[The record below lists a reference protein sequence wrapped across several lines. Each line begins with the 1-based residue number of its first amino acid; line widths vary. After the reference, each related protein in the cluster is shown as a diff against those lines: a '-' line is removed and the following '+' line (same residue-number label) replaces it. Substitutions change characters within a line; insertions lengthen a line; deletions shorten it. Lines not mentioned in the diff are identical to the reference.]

1 MLPNFTRFRVAWKI
15 RLPTCTIDNSTVS
28 IFWPHHGLLPQD
40 SYRQVMKMRPKDLR
54 KRLMV
59 RFKGEEGLDYGGI
72 AREWLYLLS
81 HEMLN
86 PHYGLFQYSREDIY
100 TLSINPDSGVNPVS
114 SSPTSTL
121 SFGHGLGRC
130 LGRPMLYLLVPME
143 MANTFLCLGM
153 LHTTAP
159 TNNTIHLPHLAHT
172 LAAEVIVQVSSLN
185 HCLVPLLSWCIVY
198 TI

>member
-121 SFGHGLGRC
+121 SFDHGLGHC
-130 LGRPMLYLLVPME
+130 LGRPICPADDFCAVFFVLSLHRKV
-143 MANTFLCLGM
+143 GGSR
-153 LHTTAP
+153 LHTWSRWRFVPVRMSVA
-159 TNNTIHLPHLAHT
+159 LPL
-172 LAAEVIVQVSSLN
+172 
-185 HCLVPLLSWCIVY
+185 
-198 TI
+198 